1 MRRSLW
7 FSTARPPASIC
18 LAALIGAIIGVSA
31 RASAAPNHVT
41 AKDARTISLSET
53 AHMEVS
59 KHEIDGAEI
68 SESGYATGSYNVP
81 VTAGL
86 TLHAKY
92 VTAIINIFLKGGS
105 ITATADANFT
115 QKGSTG
121 TFNGTLKITRGT
133 GAYSRAQGQ
142 LKLKGGFNHLTFKMW
157 VVAVGT
163 AKYS

>member
-1 MRRSLW
+1 MI
-7 FSTARPPASIC
+7 ST
-18 LAALIGAIIGVSA
+18 IIGVSTQ
-31 RASAAPNHVT
+31 ASAAPSHVT
-41 AKDARTISLSET
+41 ARDARTVSLSET

-68 SESGYATGSYNVP
+68 SESGRAAGSYNVP

-115 QKGSTG
+115 QRGSTG
-121 TFNGTLKITRGT
+121 TFNGTLKITHGT
-133 GAYSRAQGQ
+133 GAYNHAEGQ

-157 VVAVGT
+157 VVTVGT